1 MSFRKEA
8 LRMDE
13 ELAVTA
19 PGSDRMHSIGGF
31 APERTARSNDGDAHA
46 QAVSTA

>member
-13 ELAVTA
+13 ELAVAA
-19 PGSDRMHSIGGF
+19 PGSNRVHRIGGF
-31 APERTARSNDGDAHA
+31 TPERTAGSNDGDAHA